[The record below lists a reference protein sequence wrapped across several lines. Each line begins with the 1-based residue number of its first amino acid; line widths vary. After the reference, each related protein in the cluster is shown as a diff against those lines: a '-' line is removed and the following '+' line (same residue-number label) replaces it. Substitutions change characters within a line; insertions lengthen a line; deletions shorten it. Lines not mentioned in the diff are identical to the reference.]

1 MAEGQSAKFR
11 VTEVHH
17 DAGICFKPNKNGYF
31 TLPDFTGVHQH
42 PVAKWVPI
50 RVPEQIMA
58 GQKLLTEVRCKAAKP
73 QDKIFYLN
81 DGGGLRLRIRPNG
94 SRHWLY
100 RFRIS
105 DKEKTTSLGTY
116 PQISLQVARARA
128 DEARG
133 NVAEGYDPVLVKR
146 VSRTRQVAAGEQSFG
161 AIAKS
166 WMDHNRDEW
175 SAHHY
180 ERNEGLL
187 RRYLLPDLGKMPIDS
202 VEEAFLFSV
211 LKRVYD
217 KGTKESARRARA
229 VAAQIFSYG
238 RATHRCTI
246 NPARDMADNPYFKKP
261 PVKHFTAMRQED
273 VPKLIAQL
281 SERGEKQQLNL
292 PTVCGLLMAL
302 YTGLR
307 DTAIRGAQWKEIDF
321 ESETWVVPGVRMK
334 SGREHLI
341 PLPKQAVSALKELEP
356 LTCRDGESFVFASY
370 GRSGFLAEN
379 TLRLALHRLG
389 HEVTVHGMR
398 SLITD
403 VLNENEFNSDW
414 IEKQLDHQE
423 RNQVRAAY
431 LRTRFFEQRRT
442 MMQWFAD
449 WCEGTKQD
457 AVVLQL
463 RS

>member
-1 MAEGQSAKFR
+1 
-11 VTEVHH
+11 
-17 DAGICFKPNKNGYF
+17 
-31 TLPDFTGVHQH
+31 
-42 PVAKWVPI
+42 
-50 RVPEQIMA
+50 MA
-58 GQKLLTEVRCKAAKP
+58 GQRLLTEVRCKSAKP
-73 QDKIFYLN
+73 KEKIYYLN

-105 DKEKTTSLGTY
+105 NKEKTTSLGTY

-146 VSRTRQVAAGEQSFG
+146 VSRTRKVVAGEQSFG
-161 AIAKS
+161 AVAKS
-166 WMDHNRDEW
+166 WMDYNRDSW
-175 SAHHY
+175 SGHHY

-217 KGTKESARRARA
+217 KGIKESARRARA
-229 VAAQIFSYG
+229 VASQIFSHG

-261 PVKHFTAMRQED
+261 PVQHFKALQQQD
-273 VPKLIAQL
+273 VTLLMTQL
-281 SERGEKQQLNL
+281 SARGDEQTLNMQ
-292 PTVCGLLMAL
+292 TICGLLMAI

-307 DTAIRGAQWKEIDF
+307 DTSIRGAQWKEIDLD
-321 ESETWVVPGVRMK
+321 TNVWTVPGERMK
-334 SGREHLI
+334 SRREHQV
-341 PLPKQAVSALKELEP
+341 PLPKQAVSVLQELEP
-356 LTCRDGESFVFASY
+356 ITYRGPDSFVFASWGKQGY
-370 GRSGFLAEN
+370 LAEN
-379 TLRLALHRLG
+379 TLRIALHRLG
-389 HEVTVHGMR
+389 HKVTVHGMR

-403 VLNENEFNSDW
+403 VLNEGGWNPDW

-423 RNQVRAAY
+423 HNRVRAAY
-431 LRTRFFEQRRT
+431 LRTKFLEQREK

-449 WCEGTKQD
+449 WCEGT
-457 AVVLQL
+457 ANSNNVVSM
-463 RS
+463 RGKR

>member
-1 MAEGQSAKFR
+1 
-11 VTEVHH
+11 
-17 DAGICFKPNKNGYF
+17 
-31 TLPDFTGVHQH
+31 
-42 PVAKWVPI
+42 
-50 RVPEQIMA
+50 MA
-58 GQKLLTEVRCKAAKP
+58 GQRLLTEVRCKSAKP
-73 QDKIFYLN
+73 KEKIYYLN
-81 DGGGLRLRIRPNG
+81 DGGGMRLRIRPNG

-146 VSRTRQVAAGEQSFG
+146 VSRTRKVVAGEQSFG
-161 AIAKS
+161 AVAKS
-166 WMDHNRDEW
+166 WMDYNRDSW
-175 SAHHY
+175 SGHHY

-217 KGTKESARRARA
+217 KGIKESARRARA
-229 VAAQIFSYG
+229 VASQIFSHG

-261 PVKHFTAMRQED
+261 AIKHFTAIHQRD

-281 SERGEKQQLNL
+281 GERGERQQLNL
-292 PTVCGLLMAL
+292 PTVCGLLMAI

-307 DTAIRGAQWKEIDF
+307 DTSIRGAQWKEIDLD
-321 ESETWVVPGVRMK
+321 TNVWTVPGERMK
-334 SGREHLI
+334 SRREHQV
-341 PLPKQAVSALKELEP
+341 PLPKQAVSVLQELEP
-356 LTCRDGESFVFASY
+356 ITYRGPDSFVFASWGKQGY
-370 GRSGFLAEN
+370 LAEN
-379 TLRLALHRLG
+379 TLRIALHRLG
-389 HEVTVHGMR
+389 HKVTVHGMR

-403 VLNENEFNSDW
+403 VLNEKEFNSDW

-449 WCEGTKQD
+449 WCESGL
-457 AVVLQL
+457 AAPNVVNISE
-463 RS
+463 RR

>member
-1 MAEGQSAKFR
+1 MS
-11 VTEVHH
+11 
-17 DAGICFKPNKNGYF
+17 
-31 TLPDFTGVHQH
+31 
-42 PVAKWVPI
+42 
-50 RVPEQIMA
+50 
-58 GQKLLTEVRCKAAKP
+58 GQKLLTEVKCKAAKP
-73 QDKIFYLN
+73 KEKIFYLN

-116 PQISLQVARARA
+116 PQVSLQVARARA
-128 DEARG
+128 DEARS
-133 NVAEGYDPVLVKR
+133 NVAQGYDPVVVKR
-146 VSRTRQVAAGEQSFG
+146 VNRTRLVAAGEQSFG
-161 AIAKS
+161 AVAES
-166 WMDHNRDEW
+166 WMEHNKADW
-175 SAHHY
+175 SGHHY

-187 RRYLLPDLGKMPIDS
+187 RRYLLPDLAKMPIDS

-211 LKRVYD
+211 LKPVYD

-261 PVKHFTAMRQED
+261 PVKHFTAMLQKD

-281 SERGEKQQLNL
+281 RVRGEEQQLNM
-292 PTVCGLLMAL
+292 PTICGLLMAL

-307 DTAIRGAQWKEIDF
+307 DTAIRGAQWREIDF
-321 ESETWVVPGVRMK
+321 ESEVWVVPGERMK
-334 SGREHLI
+334 SGREHHV

-356 LTCRDGESFVFASY
+356 LTCRDGDSFVFASY
-370 GRSGFLAEN
+370 GRNGFLAEN

-389 HEVTVHGMR
+389 HQVTVHGMR

-431 LRTRFFEQRRT
+431 LRTRFFDQRRT

-449 WCEGTKQD
+449 WCSGDQGSAK
-457 AVVLQL
+457 VLHF